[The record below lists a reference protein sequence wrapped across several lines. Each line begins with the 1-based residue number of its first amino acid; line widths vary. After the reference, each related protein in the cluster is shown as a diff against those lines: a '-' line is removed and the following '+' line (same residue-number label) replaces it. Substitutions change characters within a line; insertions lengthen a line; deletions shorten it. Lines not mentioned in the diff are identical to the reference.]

1 MSRKRRMRRYLPEL
15 RTGSS
20 VWYPSVDDAIRM
32 NMLALQ
38 YSGDKHP
45 HKLLSSPDRVQT
57 ILNHVKMA
65 ERNGLS
71 YQAALMMKEFV
82 RAHPFAGANHRTAF
96 GLASTFLSR
105 NEHQLCV
112 SDFEVAYPFIRT
124 LESRSLSSIQ
134 EWIEHGS
141 C

>member
-1 MSRKRRMRRYLPEL
+1 MRRFLPEL
-15 RTGSS
+15 RTSSS
-20 VWYPSVDDAIRM
+20 VWYPSVEDAIRM
-32 NMLALQ
+32 NILALQ

-45 HKLLSSPDRVQT
+45 HKLLSSPDRVQA
-57 ILNHVKMA
+57 ILNHIKLA
-65 ERNGLS
+65 EAKGLS

-96 GLASTFLSR
+96 GVASTLLSR
-105 NEHQLCV
+105 NGHQLSV
-112 SDFEVAYPFIRT
+112 SDFGAAYPFIRNI
-124 LESRSLSSIQ
+124 ESRSLSSIQ